1 MKDDV
6 LAHLHDILHAAR
18 SVKQFVAGSN
28 FDHYC
33 SNELLRSAVERKFE
47 IMGEALNRIDRDDP
61 GLLSQIHDHRDIIS
75 FRNILVHGYDAI
87 DDRIVWGVIKED
99 LESLI
104 EDVTRLIG

>member
-1 MKDDV
+1 MKE
-6 LAHLHDILHAAR
+6 
-18 SVKQFVAGSN
+18 FVAGSN

-61 GLLSQIHDHRDIIS
+61 GILSQIHDHRDIIS

-99 LESLI
+99 LDSLI
-104 EDVTRLIG
+104 EDVTHLIG